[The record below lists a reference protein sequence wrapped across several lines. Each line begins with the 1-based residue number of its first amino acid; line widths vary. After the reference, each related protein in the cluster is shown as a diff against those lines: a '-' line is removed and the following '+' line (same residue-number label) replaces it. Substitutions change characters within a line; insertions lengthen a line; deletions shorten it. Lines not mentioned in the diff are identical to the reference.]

1 MKSLIVILS
10 ITAFLVTTMA
20 FNWYAEDP
28 WKVPEKY
35 KTMKNPVPADKAS
48 IDAGKD
54 VYMANCISCH
64 GENGKGSGKRSSNL
78 NTPPTDFTAAAF
90 QNQTDGSLL
99 YKVYFGHREMPGFK
113 KRLPGH
119 VGINEDSF
127 GKTRIPGDLINFLR
141 SFAKK

>member
-1 MKSLIVILS
+1 MKSLSVILS
-10 ITAFLVTTMA
+10 ITGILVTATA
-20 FNWYAEDP
+20 FTWHVEDP

-35 KTMKNPVPADKAS
+35 KNMKNPVVADKAS
-48 IDAGKD
+48 IEAGKE
-54 VYMANCISCH
+54 VYMANCTSCH
-64 GENGKGSGKRSSNL
+64 GENGKGSGKRSVNL
-78 NTPPTDFTAAAF
+78 NTPPTDFTSAAF

-99 YKVYFGHREMPGFK
+99 YKVYFGHREMPGFV

-119 VGINEDSF
+119 VGITEDSF